1 MKIAILAPY
10 APYPP
15 HGGGTMRIY
24 QIVRGLAAGHEVTL
38 VSFATDHAAARSLA
52 TLEAC
57 CRVVPVIGPPPRSLA
72 RRAAALAFSLA
83 PDMALRNCSASYRR
97 ALDEVLARE
106 PFDVVLAESI
116 EMAGYLAQA
125 ARRTPRPRL
134 VLDQF
139 NAEYVLQ
146 RRTAINSLRTAL
158 TGGRSR
164 LRELAGGAYSL
175 LQWARLMRYER
186 AVLARC
192 DLVAVVSAEDR
203 AALARLAGHERF
215 TVVPNGVDAA
225 YFSRT
230 ALPVVPPAEPA
241 TLVFSG
247 TLDYRP
253 NVDALAWFCGEPFER
268 IRRQFPDIRLLAVG
282 RRPAPALT
290 ALARAG
296 RLGLTGELADVRPAL
311 CSAAVYVVPMRVGG
325 GMRLKVL
332 EALSLELPV
341 VSTSLGI
348 EGVAE
353 LAHDVHCLVADA
365 ADTFA
370 DAVITLL
377 HDRERAMRLA
387 RAGRTLVAERYD
399 WSAIVPAFARQ
410 LAE

>member
-24 QIVRGLAAGHEVTL
+24 QMVRGLAADHELTL
-38 VSFATDHAAARSLA
+38 VSFAADQAAAQALT
-52 TLEAC
+52 TLEAH

-72 RRAAALAFSLA
+72 RRAATLAFSSA
-83 PDMALRNCSASYRR
+83 PDMALRNRSADYRR
-97 ALDEVLARE
+97 ILDAVLARE
-106 PFDVVLAESI
+106 TFDVVLAESI

-125 ARRTPRPRL
+125 ARHVPRPRL

-146 RRTAINSLRTAL
+146 RRTAINSLRMVLA
-158 TGGRSR
+158 GGRSR
-164 LRELAGGAYSL
+164 LRELAGGVYSL

-186 AVLARC
+186 TMVRRC
-192 DLVAVVSAEDR
+192 DLVAVVSPEDR
-203 AALARLAGHERF
+203 VALARLAGHERF
-215 TVVPNGVDAA
+215 AVVPNGVDTA
-225 YFSRT
+225 YFRRD
-230 ALPVVPPAEPA
+230 ALAVVPPVAPA

-253 NVDALAWFCGEPFER
+253 NVDALVWFCGEPLER
-268 IRRQFPDIRLLAVG
+268 IRRQFPTVRLLAVG

-296 RLGLTGELADVRPAL
+296 LLELTGEVADVRPAL
-311 CSAAVYVVPMRVGG
+311 CGAAVYVVPMRVGG

-332 EALSLELPV
+332 EALALELPV

-348 EGVAE
+348 EGIAG
-353 LAHDVHCLVADA
+353 LADRAQCLVADDA
-365 ADTFA
+365 SAFA
-370 DAVITLL
+370 DAVITVL
-377 HDRERAMRLA
+377 HDRGRALRLA
-387 RAGRTLVAERYD
+387 SAGRALVTAHYD
-399 WSAIVPAFARQ
+399 WSAIMPAFARS
-410 LAE
+410 LAS

>member
-24 QIVRGLAAGHEVTL
+24 QMVRGLAADHELTL
-38 VSFATDHAAARSLA
+38 VSFAADQAAAQALT
-52 TLEAC
+52 TLEAH

-72 RRAAALAFSLA
+72 RRAATLAFSSA
-83 PDMALRNCSASYRR
+83 PDMALRNRSADYRR
-97 ALDEVLARE
+97 ILDAVLARE
-106 PFDVVLAESI
+106 TFDVVLAESI

-125 ARRTPRPRL
+125 ARHAPRPRL

-146 RRTAINSLRTAL
+146 RRTAINSLRMVL
-158 TGGRSR
+158 SGGRSR
-164 LRELAGGAYSL
+164 SRELAGGVYSL

-186 AVLARC
+186 AVMARC

-203 AALARLAGHERF
+203 AALARLAGHGRF
-215 TVVPNGVDAA
+215 AIVPNGVDAA
-225 YFSRT
+225 YFSRA
-230 ALPVVPPAEPA
+230 ALPVVPPGGPA

-253 NVDALAWFCGEPFER
+253 NVDALVWFCGEPFER
-268 IRRQFPDIRLLAVG
+268 IRRQFPGVRLLAVG

-296 RLGLTGELADVRPAL
+296 RLELTGELADVRPAL

-341 VSTSLGI
+341 VSTRLGI
-348 EGVAE
+348 EGIAD
-353 LAHDVHCLVADA
+353 LADGAHCLVADA
-365 ADTFA
+365 AEAFA

-377 HDRERAMRLA
+377 HDRARAMRLA
-387 RAGRTLVAERYD
+387 HAGRALVAERYD

-410 LAE
+410 LAG